1 MENDCIN
8 NLSPVATVPAVVET
22 PEPFS
27 SNNLETTS
35 VKSGELHGALD
46 AWSEGVNGTGV
57 KVAIV
62 DSGIDFAHPDL
73 NGTQARVNDSNNSYL
88 RKADHFGSAVTINDT
103 NTLLAVGARLG
114 GGDSDSLNKSGDVYL
129 YKLMIVILRMRR

>member
-1 MENDCIN
+1 MGQKLVPNPQTSGQMEHRR
-8 NLSPVATVPAVVET
+8 LTLPAQVVPKIMGVYGVMSIFEDPGS

-62 DSGIDFAHPDL
+62 DSGIDKLDM
-73 NGTQARVNDSNNSYL
+73 
-88 RKADHFGSAVTINDT
+88 AVD
-103 NTLLAVGARLG
+103 
-114 GGDSDSLNKSGDVYL
+114 
-129 YKLMIVILRMRR
+129 